1 MKALCQSTFLPLIG
15 ADRSGESMCE
25 LWKTCL
31 HYVGCLRFL
40 SSASERL
47 ESVEESLFL
56 HKYRLKLRKR
66 AVSVGKTFRNSV
78 VDCRYSLA
86 RMFYNR
92 AMLKQPRI
100 RRRAETVVSARLLEL
115 RRSV

>member
-1 MKALCQSTFLPLIG
+1 MKAVCQSTFLPLIG
-15 ADRSGESMCE
+15 ADRSGESMRE

-47 ESVEESLFL
+47 APVEESIFL

-66 AVSVGKTFRNSV
+66 AVSVGKTFRNSA
-78 VDCRYSLA
+78 VDCHNSVACVL
-86 RMFYNR
+86 YNR
-92 AMLKQPRI
+92 
-100 RRRAETVVSARLLEL
+100 SLLEEMWVNARNFL
-115 RRSV
+115 A

>member
-1 MKALCQSTFLPLIG
+1 MKAMCQSTFSPLME

-47 ESVEESLFL
+47 APVEESLFL
-56 HKYRLKLRKR
+56 HKYRLKLRQR
-66 AVSVGKTFRNSV
+66 AESVGKTFRNGV
-78 VDCRYSLA
+78 VDCCNSVACML
-86 RMFYNR
+86 YNR
-92 AMLKQPRI
+92 SMLK
-100 RRRAETVVSARLLEL
+100 
-115 RRSV
+115 

>member
-1 MKALCQSTFLPLIG
+1 MKAVCQSTFLPLIG
-15 ADRSGESMCE
+15 ADRSGESMRE

-47 ESVEESLFL
+47 APVEESIFL

-66 AVSVGKTFRNSV
+66 AVTHGKTSRFRI
-78 VDCRYSLA
+78 VDKLLFAVKRS
-86 RMFYNR
+86 
-92 AMLKQPRI
+92 RI
-100 RRRAETVVSARLLEL
+100 MRPSYEKVGRETSAHI
-115 RRSV
+115 

>member
-1 MKALCQSTFLPLIG
+1 MKAVCQSTFLPLIG
-15 ADRSGESMCE
+15 ADRSGESVRE

-47 ESVEESLFL
+47 APVEESLFL

-66 AVSVGKTFRNSV
+66 AVSVGKTFRNSL
-78 VDCRYSLA
+78 VDCCNSVACML
-86 RMFYNR
+86 YNR
-92 AMLKQPRI
+92 SMLK
-100 RRRAETVVSARLLEL
+100 
-115 RRSV
+115 

>member
-1 MKALCQSTFLPLIG
+1 
-15 ADRSGESMCE
+15 MCE
-25 LWKTCL
+25 LWKICL
-31 HYVGCLRFL
+31 LYVDCSRFL

-47 ESVEESLFL
+47 AVVEHSFLL

-66 AVSVGKTFRNSV
+66 AESVGKTFRNSV

-100 RRRAETVVSARLLEL
+100 RRRAETLVSARLLEL
-115 RRSV
+115 REGL